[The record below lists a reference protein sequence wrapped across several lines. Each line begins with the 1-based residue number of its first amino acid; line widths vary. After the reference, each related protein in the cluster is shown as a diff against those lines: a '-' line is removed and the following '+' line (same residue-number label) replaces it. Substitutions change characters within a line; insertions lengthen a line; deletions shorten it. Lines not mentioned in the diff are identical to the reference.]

1 MSWMDEL
8 QDKELAAYDLQY
20 AEDALPYD
28 LDLPEPEAG
37 ESAYDYARRI
47 RRHRLQQLTPR
58 QAHRL
63 SQRQAQRQAAISTL
77 AKRDPTPGGVK
88 EKVKGTISLQWRLT
102 AIANAPFAPVALG
115 APLNVH
121 TVGVNTQS
129 YLHSRLSAITG
140 KPIARIGFSPQFPY
154 GAIFD
159 SSDALS
165 ELSINGNPGIQ
176 DFCHLLSTH
185 ALIIPRIKF
194 QSIGGAKADNLLR
207 SISIH
212 FVRLNLLRQEDVND
226 VGLNTFFK
234 ADQYQPNIIEVPFSE
249 PVVLTPERMLVFDIK
264 SNNDATAIASD
275 GALTIASP
283 TPFYTIV
290 FEDVTIV
297 NLLTL

>member
-63 SQRQAQRQAAISTL
+63 SQRHAQRQAAISTL
-77 AKRDPTPGGVK
+77 AKRDPAPGGVK
-88 EKVKGTISLQWRLT
+88 EKVKGTISLQWRLL
-102 AIANAPFAPVALG
+102 ANANTPFMPVALG
-115 APLNVH
+115 APLNAH
-121 TVGVNTQS
+121 TVSVGTTS
-129 YLHSRLSAITG
+129 YLQSRLAAITG
-140 KPIARIGFSPQFPY
+140 KTIGNINFGGAPPY
-154 GAIFD
+154 EVNFIGTNT
-159 SSDALS
+159 SSG
-165 ELSINGNPGIQ
+165 LSINGNPGIQ
-176 DFCHLLSTH
+176 DFCLLLSTH

-264 SNNDATAIASD
+264 SNNDATAIAS
-275 GALTIASP
+275 L